1 MSTASLFDPIQ
12 VGDLHLANRIAMA
25 PLTRNRAPNAVPAEI
40 TATYYAQRASAG
52 LLITEA
58 TAISHQGQGYADVPG
73 LYGTE
78 QLDAWKKV
86 TTAVHEAGGKIV
98 TQLWHVGRISHNDLQ
113 PDGGAPVAPSALI
126 AKAKT
131 YLIDRET
138 GKGSFAP
145 TSQPRA
151 LDASEL
157 PGIVHTYA
165 AAARNAVETAGF
177 DGVEIHG
184 ANGYLLDQFLKT
196 GANQRTDDYGGS
208 IENRARLLLEAT
220 RAAVDAV
227 GGGKVGIRL
236 SPVTPANDIV
246 DEDPQPLFDYVIRQL
261 AQLRLAYIHVI
272 EGATGGPRE
281 LPDRPFDYA
290 ALKTAYREAG
300 GKGAWMVNNAYDAG
314 LAEKVVADGT
324 ADIVAFG
331 KLYIANPDLVERLRT
346 KAPLNAWDQ
355 STFYG
360 GGEKGYTDYP
370 TLAEATA
377 K

>member
-1 MSTASLFDPIQ
+1 MSQTLFDPIHA
-12 VGDLHLANRIAMA
+12 GDLHLANRIAMA
-25 PLTRNRAPNAVPAEI
+25 PLTRNRSPGAVPRDI

-78 QLDAWKKV
+78 QLDGWKKV
-86 TTAVHEAGGKIV
+86 TAAVHEKGGKIV

-113 PDGGAPVAPSALI
+113 PEGGAPVAPSAI
-126 AKAKT
+126 AAKAKT
-131 YLIDRET
+131 YLIDKST
-138 GKGSFAP
+138 GKGHFAA
-145 TSQPRA
+145 TSEPRA
-151 LDASEL
+151 LDAEEL
-157 PGIVHTYA
+157 PGIVHDYA

-220 RAAVDAV
+220 RAVADAI

-246 DEDPQPLFDYVIRQL
+246 DADPQPLFDYVIRQL
-261 AQLRLAYIHVI
+261 APLGLAYVHVI
-272 EGATGGPRE
+272 EGSTGGPRE
-281 LPDRPFDYA
+281 LADRPFDYE

-300 GKGAWMVNNAYDAG
+300 GKGAWMVNNAYDRA
-314 LAEKVVADGT
+314 LALDAVASGR

-331 KLYIANPDLVERLRT
+331 KAFISNPDLVERLRQD
-346 KAPLNAWDQ
+346 APLNAWDQ

-370 TLAEATA
+370 TLQQS
-377 K
+377 KQPS

>member
-1 MSTASLFDPIQ
+1 MSTPSLFDPIQ
-12 VGDLHLANRIAMA
+12 VGDIHLANRIAMA

-126 AKAKT
+126 AKSKT
-131 YLIDRET
+131 YLIDRAT
-138 GKGSFAP
+138 GKGSFVP

-157 PGIVHTYA
+157 PGIVHAYA

-370 TLAEATA
+370 TLAEVQAA
-377 K
+377 